1 VVVYS
6 SGGKWVFPP
15 LLLSF
20 PPTASF
26 TSSSAPDYWAVLLLL
41 PATVFVYSLHGRRV
55 LPPVLWSFP
64 PSTTLTSFPASGC
77 WVRNQHPSEPLH
89 HAQLI
94 YLHFQEGF
102 PSPIF
107 SAQCTPLSFPCVFIV
122 LIAYYSVSLF
132 PRMGFRLSR
141 GLCCS
146 GPGLSVG
153 IWCTTKLTLSASS
166 QAIWVWATGS
176 PGVLLVSPFN
186 VKCRYSVQAG
196 CVEGSKFCLFSVVLI
211 ARWVSR
217 VTPRFHYRRQAF
229 CFLPLATILES
240 SLIYCEL
247 PSEQIP

>member
-107 SAQCTPLSFPCVFIV
+107 SAQYTPLSFPCVFIV

-132 PRMGFRLSR
+132 FPCGGRSVQGAMLLWPRVV
-141 GLCCS
+141 C
-146 GPGLSVG
+146 
-153 IWCTTKLTLSASS
+153 
-166 QAIWVWATGS
+166 GS
-176 PGVLLVSPFN
+176 TMVLL
-186 VKCRYSVQAG
+186 
-196 CVEGSKFCLFSVVLI
+196 
-211 ARWVSR
+211 
-217 VTPRFHYRRQAF
+217 
-229 CFLPLATILES
+229 S
-240 SLIYCEL
+240 SLVCFF
-247 PSEQIP
+247 PSHLGTGNWQPGDPPDFSF